1 MAEENA
7 VSLTSIAKSQ
17 QIPAKEFEK
26 QYKNHLSGFKNW
38 KQKRHAE
45 KWTLF
50 PKNIGRKLS
59 IDEVAISNG
68 ELYTTVTNK
77 AAHGKK
83 KALIAMVKGTKSKDI
98 SAILSQIQLKKRGL
112 VEEVTMDFC
121 PNMATAIKTTFSK
134 ATIVIDRFH
143 VQQLITE
150 ALQEMRIK
158 ERWKVIKSINRNVK
172 KAKKQGLRYKEKT
185 FLNGDTKK
193 QLLARSRYL
202 LFKPKNK
209 WTKSQ
214 KERADIL
221 FIEFPKLKH
230 AYNLSMMFR
239 SFYEYAQ
246 TREQAKHR
254 LNNWYTKVEEKEF
267 DSFVTTAEYIK
278 TREDT
283 ILNYFPNR
291 STNASAESFNAKLK
305 GFRALVRGVRDKTFF
320 LFRVAK
326 LLG

>member
-1 MAEENA
+1 MAEEKA
-7 VSLTSIAKSQ
+7 VSLTSIAEFH

-26 QYKNHLSGFKNW
+26 QYKNHLSNFRNW
-38 KQKRHAE
+38 KQKKHAE
-45 KWTLF
+45 KWILF
-50 PKNIGRKLS
+50 PKNIGEKLS

-68 ELYTTVTNK
+68 ELYTAVTNK

-98 SAILSQIQLKKRGL
+98 SAILSQIQLKKRDI
-112 VEEVTMDFC
+112 VKEVTMDFC
-121 PNMATAIKTTFSK
+121 PNMEKAVKTTFSR
-134 ATIVIDRFH
+134 ATIVTDRFH
-143 VQQLITE
+143 VQKLVTE

-158 ERWKVIKSINRNVK
+158 ERWKVIKNINRNVK
-172 KAKKQGLRYKEKT
+172 KAKKQGLRYEEKT
-185 FLNGDTKK
+185 FLNGDTRK

-202 LFKPKNK
+202 LFKPNNK
-209 WTKSQ
+209 WTTDQ
-214 KERADIL
+214 RERANIL
-221 FIEFPKLKH
+221 FTEFPKLKH

-239 SFYEYAQ
+239 SFYEYSQ
-246 TREQAKHR
+246 TRKQAKQR
-254 LNNWYTKVEEKEF
+254 LDNWYTKVGEKGF
-267 DSFVTTAEYIK
+267 DSFVTTAEYLK
-278 TREDT
+278 TRENT